1 MTKRLFCLIG
11 TIIHCIKA
19 YSFYSDRSVLY
30 LLFDYLC
37 LCRKKG
43 YFYIDEYC
51 NFRLDSQSESFRKN
65 FLPHRLAHKYWDR
78 VLNSADYASL
88 ARDKFCSHLLLE
100 KADIPTP
107 QLFCYYNPEMG
118 ESIGIQANDYASVRA
133 LLYNKNVKAFVC
145 KPSFYSSH
153 GEGVFVCKELLFED
167 SDCIMV
173 LRDKKLSLRKFLES
187 AGPCLFEAL
196 VIQTKQFNTFNPT
209 SVNTVRMVTALY
221 PDNSVKTVAAFV
233 KIGRMG
239 SEVDNA
245 GAGGNAD
252 AAIDINNG
260 KIFNSIQFNSWMD
273 IKSIYVHPDTN
284 AQIDG
289 VMIDNWTEML
299 GIVESYQRRIPF
311 IKMIG
316 WDVAVTDNGPVII
329 EINNYWDPTG
339 QLFIKRGWLPDVLDC
354 YNAWKDRINMV
365 KV

>member
-1 MTKRLFCLIG
+1 MKKVIRAIRA
-11 TIIHCIKA
+11 IIHGINA
-19 YSFYSDRSVLY
+19 YRPYTDRSVLY

-51 NFRLDSQSESFRKN
+51 NFRLDSQSEQFRKN

-78 VLNSADYASL
+78 VLNPVDYASL

-100 KADIPTP
+100 KADIATP
-107 QLFCYYNPEMG
+107 NLFCYYNPDMG

-133 LLYNKNVKAFVC
+133 LLLNQNVKAFVC

-153 GEGVFVCKELLFED
+153 GEGVFVCEELVFED
-167 SDCIMV
+167 DDCIMV
-173 LRDKKLSLRKFLES
+173 LRNKKLSLRKFLES
-187 AGPCLFEAL
+187 ANPCLFEAL
-196 VIQTKQFNTFNPT
+196 VVQTKQFYAFNPT

-221 PDNSVKTVAAFV
+221 PDNTVKTVAAFL

-239 SEVDNA
+239 SDVDNA
-245 GAGGNAD
+245 GSGGNVD
-252 AAIDINNG
+252 AAIDIKDG
-260 KIFNSIQFNSWMD
+260 KILNPIQFNSWMD
-273 IKSIYVHPDTN
+273 IIDIQAHPDTN

-289 VMIDNWTEML
+289 IIIDNWSK
-299 GIVESYQRRIPF
+299 IVRSVESYSRRIPF

-339 QLFIKRGWLPDVLDC
+339 QLFIKKGWLPDVLNC
-354 YNAWKDRINMV
+354 YDAWKDRINPL